1 LIHSLS
7 NSSTSRPFDVC
18 IIGAGIA
25 GLASALAL
33 LERAPHLNIAVL
45 SPQRQESAGSTR
57 FGSNQPGIAS
67 HPHFSKD
74 HNLLSQW
81 TTFSL
86 PYNDAAL
93 QKATQVDPSITL
105 ARGRWQ
111 VALSML
117 DAIDI
122 QSRIVIFND
131 HVEPYFQAQW
141 RADVGRFGALWL
153 PSAWAISPVQLQLCW
168 MTKLRVL
175 NCTFLNGL
183 ATKIVPAQRVTIFYK
198 TDAEPVAQ
206 LSAEKVLLCSPAST
220 HALLGAD
227 SASLAL
233 SKSLPMVQWAGQST
247 LEKAPARAT
256 LFGRATVQNESYA
269 IPMGND
275 EWLVRDEMEQ
285 ATEAFRGDRWP
296 TPDRLP
302 YVGPMF
308 DIEAIESSALR
319 FAKNDLLPLPRSE
332 HVYLNTGHG
341 TRGLLSGIAGAA
353 IVSEMLLGANTSLTP
368 ALANALNP
376 NRYVRRAL
384 RSYFAN
390 LQ

>member
-1 LIHSLS
+1 MTSLS
-7 NSSTSRPFDVC
+7 DFNASKPYDVC

-33 LERAPHLNIAVL
+33 LERAPNLNIVVL
-45 SPQRQESAGSTR
+45 SPKVQESTTSTK

-81 TTFSL
+81 TSFSL
-86 PYNDAAL
+86 PYADTAL
-93 QKATQVDPSITL
+93 QKANQVDPLITL

-111 VALSML
+111 VALSAPE
-117 DAIDI
+117 AIDI
-122 QSRIVIFND
+122 ASRLAVFND
-131 HVEPYFQAQW
+131 QVETYFQAQW
-141 RADVGRFGALWL
+141 RADMGQFGALWL
-153 PSAWAISPVQLQLCW
+153 PSAWAISPWRLQQYW
-168 MTKLRVL
+168 MAKLRSL
-175 NCTFLNGL
+175 NCTFLEGV
-183 ATKIVPAQRVTIFYK
+183 ATKIGAAQRVTICYE
-198 TDAEPVAQ
+198 TDTEPNAT
-206 LSAEKVLLCSPAST
+206 LSAKKVLVCSPSAT
-220 HALLGAD
+220 HALLNSH
-227 SASLAL
+227 SACLAL
-233 SKSLPMVQWAGQST
+233 AKSLPMIQWPGQST
-247 LEKAPARAT
+247 IEKAPARSI
-256 LFGRATVQNESYA
+256 LFERTTVQNESYA

-275 EWLVRDEMEQ
+275 EWLVRDEDER
-285 ATEAFRGDRWP
+285 ATKAFRGDRWP

-308 DIEAIESSALR
+308 DIDAIDSSALR
-319 FAKNDLLPLPRSE
+319 FAKNDLLPLP
-332 HVYLNTGHG
+332 HAAHIYLNTGHG

-353 IVSEMLLGANTSLTP
+353 VASEMLLGANTSLTP

-384 RSYFAN
+384 RTYIAN